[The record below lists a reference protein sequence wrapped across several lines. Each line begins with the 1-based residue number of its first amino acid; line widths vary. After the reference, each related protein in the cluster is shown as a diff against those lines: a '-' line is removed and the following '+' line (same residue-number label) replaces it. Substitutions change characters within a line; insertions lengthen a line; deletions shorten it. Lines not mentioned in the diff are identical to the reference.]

1 MEAVGV
7 FAAATVEGTT
17 PNAAVDAAE
26 PPKPVKAAKAAPEG
40 AELALPKAAKGVA
53 DAEGAAV
60 LKAKPPAETAVVGAP
75 KPPKAELEAAG
86 APNPPPKAPP
96 KPPPPKA
103 PKPAPAVAAGAPPQP
118 PDC

>member
-1 MEAVGV
+1 M
-7 FAAATVEGTT
+7 
-17 PNAAVDAAE
+17 VDAEE
-26 PPKPVKAAKAAPEG
+26 PPKVAKAKAAPEG
-40 AELALPKAAKGVA
+40 AELELAKPKGAV

-60 LKAKPPAETAVVGAP
+60 LKAKAPAETAVAGAP

-96 KPPPPKA
+96 KPPPKA